1 MNGWVEGWVVRQ
13 TDKYTHWWFK
23 LAKYSLSFDR
33 LLKMDVILLP
43 LVVIVN
49 AIVSAKTRDTA
60 ITDVSNDDITQYKLL
75 LLLLGWF
82 KEKMETIF
90 GLAANPLSL
99 LVR

>member
-13 TDKYTHWWFK
+13 TDEYTHWWIK
-23 LAKYSLSFDR
+23 LAKYSFSFDR

-43 LVVIVN
+43 LVVVVN

-75 LLLLGWF
+75 LLLLEWF